1 MELMGGK
8 LSEMHRGG
16 LYKYLLINTLAK
28 RARGLNEGAR
38 PEIPMQADNPLDY
51 LRVAMAEMDN
61 DKLRVEPKE
70 RAGQLVDIAGIV
82 K

>member
-1 MELMGGK
+1 MEQLSGK
-8 LSEMHRGG
+8 LSDMHRDGI
-16 LYKYLLINTLAK
+16 YKYLLINVLAK

-51 LRVAMAEMDN
+51 LRVSMAEMDSE
-61 DKLRVEPKE
+61 KLRFEPKE